1 MVERRQV
8 GAVQMNFTRTTDE
21 AIPMCNET
29 PNAES
34 TAEAY
39 SVETTTVDETRR
51 GTGKFA
57 HLRRGVD

>member
-1 MVERRQV
+1 
-8 GAVQMNFTRTTDE
+8 MNFTRTTDE